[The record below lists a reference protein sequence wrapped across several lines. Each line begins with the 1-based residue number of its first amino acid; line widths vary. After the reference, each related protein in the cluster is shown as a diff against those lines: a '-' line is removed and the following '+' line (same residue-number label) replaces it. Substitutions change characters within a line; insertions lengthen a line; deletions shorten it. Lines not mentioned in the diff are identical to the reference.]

1 MKDYCFVAQ
10 PFDKAMFDDRYCDI
24 IEPVVNACGL
34 ACYRVDWD
42 SSAEVPVRI
51 MEERIAQASL
61 IIVEITNDNPN
72 VWYELGYASALN
84 KPIIMVCSDERQ
96 PPYPFDIQHKNIL
109 TYCTKSP
116 RDFERYRQ
124 DLTRAI
130 RARYKGTEDA
140 SHPVVLTEEEML
152 LLKFIARDQ
161 KNIHAIT
168 PEEKILRSRMD
179 QDMVLDCLRALTSG
193 GYLEYIYSTDGQDSY
208 YHVTE
213 KAEKLLFRR

>member
-42 SSAEVPVRI
+42 SSAEIPVHI

-61 IIVEITNDNPN
+61 VIVEITKDNPN

-109 TYCTKSP
+109 LYRTKSP
-116 RDFERYRQ
+116 RDFERYKQ
-124 DLTRAI
+124 DLTMAI
-130 RARYKGTEDA
+130 RARYQGAEGATQPD
-140 SHPVVLTEEEML
+140 VLTEEELL

-179 QDMVLDCLRALTSG
+179 QDMVLDCLRVLTSG

>member
-10 PFDKAMFDDRYCDI
+10 PFDKAKFDDRYCDI
-24 IEPVVNACGL
+24 IEPAVTACGL

-42 SSAEVPVRI
+42 SSAEVPVHI
-51 MEERIAQASL
+51 MEERIAQAAL
-61 IIVEITNDNPN
+61 VIVEITEDNPN

-109 TYCTKSP
+109 SYRTKSLK
-116 RDFERYRQ
+116 DFGQYKQ

-130 RARYKGTEDA
+130 HARYHGESDTA
-140 SHPVVLTEEEML
+140 RSSVLTEEEML

-161 KNIHAIT
+161 KNVHAIT

-179 QDMVLDCLRALTSG
+179 QEMVLDCLRALTSG
-193 GYLEYIYSTDGQDSY
+193 GYLEYIYSTDSQDSY